1 MGGLVLLG
9 LVAFVVAFIL
19 PIYLVISHSALKRRV
34 AELERHSARLGNV
47 PVQSSVEPAPKSQHE
62 PWRPPE
68 KTEAPKPEPKEKPD
82 IPAVAASQDRPD
94 DAVVRQTPEYTT
106 PKAFVFT
113 EGFIP
118 KATVWLQKNWFF
130 AIAAMSMALAG
141 VFLVQYGVEN
151 GLLSPKHRVM
161 AAILL
166 GIVLIGAGE
175 YIRRKLG
182 SDEDGSFALLPSAF
196 AGAGLITLFAGILS
210 ARMMYGLIEPGTAF
224 IGLGLTGA
232 IAVILGWYYG
242 PLLAIVG
249 VFGALSAPFLVGGDS
264 SSAHLLQLYFAGI
277 AAVALAIDSY
287 KHWAWLSVLGLIGA
301 YGAAWLLYVSGA
313 SGDSFNATFYVLFT
327 LVAAG
332 LALVLPERRLTPNHT
347 GTRVLQMFTK
357 TSESGYPGFPT
368 RLAAGAFVASTA
380 IIFSVYIFDYDVLW
394 LSLLGLSAL
403 LLAAIFWMRG
413 ADALKD
419 MAFLPPLAALGI
431 IALEGL
437 ERGPVLRAWIDATNR
452 DVLDYAP
459 ASLMILLAGAAITSL
474 AFVWR
479 SYQGGALKLVDTIY
493 GASFAP
499 LVAAIFAAFWYPEA
513 VLGKA
518 NWALYLAAVAIL
530 MTVLSERFAR
540 KDGEDR
546 VHTALFALSAMS
558 MIAFMAFTILGSFAL
573 TLALAVLV
581 TAAAWL
587 GRKFNLPLMD
597 RYVQLGILVVSW
609 RLVLIPGVFWAFDGK
624 LWQVILT
631 FVGVITLLI
640 AAYFVRRQNT
650 RLGVMVMLE
659 SAIWSLT
666 GVFFSVMLGRYFD
679 NLPGNSEYLMVSLG
693 GVIWLI
699 SSANQMYRIREG
711 AGLRRTRITLA
722 SIYGLMGTGLTAVSV
737 FGLNPLNGVFET
749 PDITGPYILDSIA
762 VAYALPGLL
771 LGFVAWKFKHLPRR
785 LRKFLAYW
793 SVAMVL
799 FYVGLEIRRFWHGNN
814 ISAYKNTLQGELY
827 SYTIVMMLVS
837 IILLVFAFMRQSA
850 LLRKL
855 ALVGVAATVAKV
867 YLIDMSG
874 LDGLLRVVSF
884 LVLGLVLAAMAWV
897 NRILQ
902 KNEENGEDQDR
913 AKIE

>member
-1 MGGLVLLG
+1 MEGLVLLAIVG
-9 LVAFVVAFIL
+9 FIVAFIL

-34 AELERHSARLGNV
+34 FDLERHAARYGSSA
-47 PVQSSVEPAPKSQHE
+47 PAQSPVEPKPKTQHE

-68 KTEAPKPEPKEKPD
+68 QTEIPKPKEKPVTPD
-82 IPAVAASQDRPD
+82 IPVAAASQDRPD
-94 DAVVRQTPEYTT
+94 DAVVHQTPEHKT

-113 EGFIP
+113 ENFGT
-118 KATVWLQKNWFF
+118 KAITWLQTNWFF
-130 AIAAMSMALAG
+130 ALAALSMALAG

-151 GLLSPKHRVM
+151 GLLSPPYRVM
-161 AAILL
+161 GAMAL
-166 GIVLIGAGE
+166 GAVLIGAGE

-182 SDEDGSFALLPSAF
+182 RDEGGSYALLPSAF
-196 AGAGLITLFAGILS
+196 AGAGLVTLFAAVLS
-210 ARMMYGLIEPGTAF
+210 ARMMYELIEPGTAF

-232 IAVILGWYYG
+232 VAVVLGWYYG

-249 VFGALSAPFLVGGDS
+249 VFGALGAPFLVGGDS

-277 AAVALAIDSY
+277 AGVALVIDSY
-287 KHWAWLSVLGLIGA
+287 KRWAWLSVLGLIGA
-301 YGAAWLLYVSGA
+301 YGAAWLLYASGA
-313 SGDSFNATFYVLFT
+313 SGDSFNTTFFVLFT
-327 LVAAG
+327 LIAAG
-332 LALVLPERRLTPNHT
+332 LALVVPERRLTPRHG
-347 GTRVLQMFTK
+347 GTRVSQMFTE
-357 TSESGYPGFPT
+357 TNQSEYPGFTT
-368 RLAAGAFVASTA
+368 RLAAGAFIASSA
-380 IIFSVYIFDYDVLW
+380 IIFSVYVFDYNVLW
-394 LSLLGLSAL
+394 LSLLGLSAM

-413 ADALKD
+413 ADGLKD
-419 MAFLPPLAALGI
+419 MAFLPPLAALGV

-437 ERGPVLRAWIDATNR
+437 ERGPVLRAWIAATDR

-459 ASLMILLAGAAITSL
+459 ASLMIILAGAL
-474 AFVWR
+474 LVGLLFVWR
-479 SYQGGALKLVDTIY
+479 SYRGEVLKIANTIY

-499 LVAAIFAAFWYPEA
+499 LVAAIFAVFWYPEM

-518 NWALYLAAVAIL
+518 NWALYLAVVAIL

-546 VHTALFALSAMS
+546 LHTALFALSAMS

-581 TAAAWL
+581 AAAAWL
-587 GRKFNLPLMD
+587 GRRFNLPLMD
-597 RYVQLGILVVSW
+597 RYVQIGILTVSW
-609 RLVLIPGVFWAFDGK
+609 RLVLSPGVFWAFDGE

-631 FVGVITLLI
+631 FVGVIVLLI

-650 RLGVMVMLE
+650 RIGVMVMLE
-659 SAIWSLT
+659 SAIWSLS
-666 GVFFSVMLGRYFD
+666 GVFLSVMLLRYFD
-679 NLPGNSEYLMVSLG
+679 SLPGDSQYLAVALG

-699 SSANQMYRIREG
+699 SSANQLYRIRDG
-711 AGLRRTRITLA
+711 AGLRRTRIALA
-722 SIYGLMGTGLTAVSV
+722 SIYGLMGAGLTAISV
-737 FGLNPLNGVFET
+737 FGLNPLNGVFDT
-749 PDITGPYILDSIA
+749 PNITGPYILDSVA
-762 VAYALPGLL
+762 AAYALPGLL

-785 LRKFLAYW
+785 FRKFLAYW
-793 SVAMVL
+793 AVAMVL
-799 FYVGLEIRRFWHGNN
+799 FYVGLEIRRFWHGSD
-814 ISAYKNTLQGELY
+814 ISTYKDTLQGELY

-837 IILLVFAFMRQSA
+837 IILLVFAFMRQSP

-855 ALVGVAATVAKV
+855 ALVTVAATVAKV

-902 KNEENGEDQDR
+902 KNE
-913 AKIE
+913 AKAIDAQLEE